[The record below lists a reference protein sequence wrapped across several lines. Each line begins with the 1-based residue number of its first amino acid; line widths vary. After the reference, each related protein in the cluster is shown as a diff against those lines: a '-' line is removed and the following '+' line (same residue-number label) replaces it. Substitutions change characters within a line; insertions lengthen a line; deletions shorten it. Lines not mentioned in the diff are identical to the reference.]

1 MRARIIRLTALGG
14 RSSDAAKAV
23 SCSSR
28 MVRKWRARFVAS
40 GKDLHSLKDL
50 PRVGRPKEVP
60 LEVRCTV
67 IKLAC
72 ERPED
77 WQAPFRSVWTLRS
90 LREAVTRETASS

>member
-1 MRARIIRLTALGG
+1 
-14 RSSDAAKAV
+14 
-23 SCSSR
+23 
-28 MVRKWRARFVAS
+28 
-40 GKDLHSLKDL
+40 
-50 PRVGRPKEVP
+50 VP